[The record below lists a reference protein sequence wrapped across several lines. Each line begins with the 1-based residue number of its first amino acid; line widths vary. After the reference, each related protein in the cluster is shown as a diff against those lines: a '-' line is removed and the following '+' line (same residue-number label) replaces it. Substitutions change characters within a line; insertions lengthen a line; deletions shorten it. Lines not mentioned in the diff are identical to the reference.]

1 MGHIVSGIHAMYVKI
16 TILYYAKLFEEWLI
30 YTTPM
35 GALITNIGKL

>member
-1 MGHIVSGIHAMYVKI
+1 MGHNLSVIRAMYGKF

-35 GALITNIGKL
+35 GAVITNIGKL